1 MISTMTDTTEKQ
13 DETIQSSHW
22 DEANQRVYVV
32 TSRGF
37 YEYQFTGP
45 YECHLAEFVEKE
57 AA

>member
-1 MISTMTDTTEKQ
+1 MTDTTEKQ

-37 YEYQFTGP
+37 YEYQFTAP
-45 YECHLAEFVEKE
+45 YECHLAEFVER
-57 AA
+57 ASA